1 MARVTRTTPLEGLN
15 LRWPLGLALAA
26 QARAADA
33 PEVLGARVL
42 GFTPPA
48 SRDVRAGDLRINT
61 VRQKLAQ
68 AHRSIFA
75 AGS

>member
-26 QARAADA
+26 QARAAEA

-48 SRDVRAGDLRINT
+48 SRDVRGPRRRARFIKTNGT
-61 VRQKLAQ
+61 
-68 AHRSIFA
+68 S
-75 AGS
+75 